1 MRVITESKSAVRYT
15 KKFWL
20 SLREAI
26 VSLFREKMHKGLPFK
41 IESGHFCLGNLF

>member
-1 MRVITESKSAVRYT
+1 MRVITESKSAVCYT

-26 VSLFREKMHKGLPFK
+26 VSLFREKMHKGLILEIK
-41 IESGHFCLGNLF
+41 VC